1 MEDFNHSRNNP
12 REKSERSYRLFKSIY
27 DFSMAALILGCAV
40 LMLGAKWF
48 KLEQVLNVDAEFRTI
63 FGGMCL
69 LYGGFRLYRGFQ
81 KEYYP
86 GCFLNL

>member
-1 MEDFNHSRNNP
+1 MEDFNHSSNNHRNNS
-12 REKSERSYRLFKSIY
+12 RDKSERSYRLFKSIY

-48 KLEQVLNVDAEFRTI
+48 KLDQVLNVDTEFRTI

-69 LYGGFRLYRGFQ
+69 LYGGFRLYRGFK
-81 KEYYP
+81 KEY
-86 GCFLNL
+86 

>member
-1 MEDFNHSRNNP
+1 MEDFNHSSNNTRNNP

-48 KLEQVLNVDAEFRTI
+48 KLDQVLNVDAEFRTI
-63 FGGMCL
+63 FGGMWL

-81 KEYYP
+81 KDY
-86 GCFLNL
+86 

>member
-1 MEDFNHSRNNP
+1 MEHFDQSSNNTRNNP
-12 REKSERSYRLFKSIY
+12 REKSEKSYRLFKSIY

-81 KEYYP
+81 KDY
-86 GCFLNL
+86 

>member
-1 MEDFNHSRNNP
+1 MENQDPSQQPYEPRPNAP
-12 REKSERSYRLFKSIY
+12 REKSERTYRVFRSIY
-27 DFSMAALILGCAV
+27 DFTMATLILGCGV

-48 KLEQVLNVDAEFRTI
+48 KLDQVLNVDAEFRTI

-81 KEYYP
+81 KDY
-86 GCFLNL
+86 

>member
-1 MEDFNHSRNNP
+1 MEHFNQSSNNTRNNP
-12 REKSERSYRLFKSIY
+12 REKSEKSYRLFKSIY

-48 KLEQVLNVDAEFRTI
+48 KLDQVLNVDAEFRTI
-63 FGGMCL
+63 FGVMCL

-81 KEYYP
+81 KDY
-86 GCFLNL
+86 

>member
-1 MEDFNHSRNNP
+1 MEDFNHSSNNSRNNS
-12 REKSERSYRLFKSIY
+12 RDKSERAYRLFKSIY

-48 KLEQVLNVDAEFRTI
+48 KLEQVLNVDADFRTI

-69 LYGGFRLYRGFQ
+69 LYGGFMLYRGFQ
-81 KEYYP
+81 KD
-86 GCFLNL
+86 

>member
-1 MEDFNHSRNNP
+1 MAHFDQSSNNTRNNT

-40 LMLGAKWF
+40 LMLGAKWL
-48 KLEQVLNVDAEFRTI
+48 KLDQVLNVDAEFRTI

-81 KEYYP
+81 KEY
-86 GCFLNL
+86 

>member
-1 MEDFNHSRNNP
+1 MEDFNHSSNNSRNNS
-12 REKSERSYRLFKSIY
+12 RDKSERAYRLFKSIY

-48 KLEQVLNVDAEFRTI
+48 KLEQVLNVDADSRTI

-81 KEYYP
+81 KD
-86 GCFLNL
+86 

>member
-1 MEDFNHSRNNP
+1 
-12 REKSERSYRLFKSIY
+12 
-27 DFSMAALILGCAV
+27 MAALILGCAV

-48 KLEQVLNVDAEFRTI
+48 KLEQVLNVDTEFRTI

-81 KEYYP
+81 KEY
-86 GCFLNL
+86 

>member
-1 MEDFNHSRNNP
+1 MEDFNHSSNNTRNNT

-48 KLEQVLNVDAEFRTI
+48 KLEQVLNVDTEFRTI

-81 KEYYP
+81 KEY
-86 GCFLNL
+86 